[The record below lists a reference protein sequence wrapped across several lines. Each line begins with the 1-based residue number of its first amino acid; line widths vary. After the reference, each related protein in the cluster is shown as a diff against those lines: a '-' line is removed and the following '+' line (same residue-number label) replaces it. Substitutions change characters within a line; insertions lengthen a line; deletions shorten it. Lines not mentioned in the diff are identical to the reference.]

1 MKISIVKP
9 SMKIISCTED
19 ILKTMEVAGRVCY
32 KSEDKITE
40 GSADKIIKA
49 LTKAGHHSVLEH
61 GSVTV
66 RIIGSRAMSH
76 ELVRHRIAAYSQES
90 QRYCDYG
97 KLGFQAIIP
106 PTIGD
111 LDEGT
116 YAFVYDLSSGN
127 GTWYCHDGESVPFEV
142 SASDDVFDWL
152 NDLRYCYERYLH
164 YRDKGKP
171 AEDARYILPNACKT
185 EIVATYNM
193 RTWIHLFDHR
203 GNNKHAQWEIRE
215 LFFNMEKEFIE
226 RWPCIFDIK
235 CER

>member
-1 MKISIVKP
+1 MKINIVKP
-9 SMKIISCTED
+9 SMEIVSCTEEL
-19 ILKTMEVAGRVCY
+19 LKTLEVAGRVCY
-32 KSEDKITE
+32 KSEDRITE

-49 LTKAGHHSVLEH
+49 LTNAGHHSVLEH

-66 RIIGSRAMSH
+66 RIIGSRSMSH
-76 ELVRHRIAAYSQES
+76 QLVRHRMAAYSQES

-116 YAFVYDLSSGN
+116 YEFDGGHWNDSN
-127 GTWYCHDGESVPFEV
+127 GLVVEDM
-142 SASDDVFDWL
+142 SDDVLDWL
-152 NDLRYCYERYLH
+152 NDLKYCYNRYLH
-164 YRDKGKP
+164 YRDIGKP

-203 GNNKHAQWEIRE
+203 GDNKHAQWEIRN
-215 LFFNMEKEFIE
+215 LFFNMEKEFAK

-235 CER
+235 